1 MSKFFYLKLALNNL
15 KRNKDTYI
23 PYVIAGIGMVF
34 TFLMLNVMMNNE
46 GIRNMRNGDV
56 LNTILSL
63 GLVVVGIFSVI
74 FIIYANNFLFKRRK
88 KELGLYA
95 ILGLERKH
103 VMRVLFYEATLIFF
117 MSIIG
122 GMAISFVFGKL
133 SFLILLKMINIS
145 EGLIFSID
153 YSSILTSCSVF
164 GGIYLFTFILNS
176 IQVKI
181 ANPIQL
187 LKGEAEGEKVPKTS
201 WILTILG
208 FLCLGGG
215 YYISITV
222 KNPLAAISLFFVAV
236 LLVIIGTY
244 SLFTAGSI
252 AILKMLQ
259 KKKKFYYKTNNFI
272 SISGMIYRMKQNAA
286 GLANICILST
296 MVLVMVSGTLS
307 LFLGMEESLRY
318 RFPMDIE
325 ISAYQWFDQQDLD
338 TLVKKEAEKAGLR
351 VTEDVYFKSLDS
363 LVQIKGDV
371 IEGMDFYFSM
381 SSSNYDQLYDFK
393 ILTVSEFNRVFGDN
407 IKLKDNEV
415 LIHQEPKRYGKDTI
429 SFDGEEYQVKKEIED
444 AFFTGNSGNYN
455 KGLTIIAKDEQT
467 IEHIWNLL
475 FLEEA
480 QFKYYNY
487 YNTDGDNNQ
496 KLAFAKVI
504 NSIVKEQ
511 YGISRISSLEMSRQE
526 WYSTYGG
533 LLYLGSFLG
542 IVFMMATVLIIY
554 FKQISEGMVDRN
566 RFIIMQKVG
575 LSNEEVKVTI
585 RKQILMV
592 FFLPL
597 ITAILH
603 VAFAFPMVKRILL
616 MFGLTNTMHIFLCIA
631 GCVAVFIVFYMI
643 IYSKTAKVYY
653 RLVQR

>member
-15 KRNKDTYI
+15 KRNKETYI
-23 PYVIAGIGMVF
+23 PYIIAGIGMVF
-34 TFLMLNVMMNNE
+34 TFLMLNAMMNNE
-46 GIRNMRNGDV
+46 DIRNMRNGDV
-56 LNTILSL
+56 LHTILSL

-74 FIIYANNFLFKRRK
+74 FIIYANNFLLKRRK

-95 ILGLERKH
+95 ILGLEKKH
-103 VMRVLFYEATLIFF
+103 VMRVLFYEAIFVYF
-117 MSIIG
+117 ISFIG
-122 GMAISFVFGKL
+122 GMIISFVFGKL
-133 SFLILLKMINIS
+133 SFLVLLKMIKIS
-145 EGLIFSID
+145 EGLTFSID
-153 YSSILTSCSVF
+153 YTSIITALGVF
-164 GGIYLFTFILNS
+164 GGIYLITFILNV

-208 FLCLGGG
+208 FLSLGGG

-222 KNPLAAISLFFVAV
+222 KNPLAAIPLFFIAV
-236 LLVIIGTY
+236 LLVIMGTY
-244 SLFTAGSI
+244 ALFTAGSI

-259 KKKKFYYKTNNFI
+259 KKKKFYYRINNFI
-272 SISGMIYRMKQNAA
+272 SVSGMIYRMKQNAA

-296 MVLVMVSGTLS
+296 MVLVMVSGTLA
-307 LFLGMEESLRY
+307 LFLGMEDSLRY

-325 ISAYQWFDQQDLD
+325 VSGYDSFDQQGFDA
-338 TLVKKEAEKAGLR
+338 LVKKEARKFGL
-351 VTEDVYFKSLDS
+351 DVINNMYFKSMDS
-363 LVQIKGDV
+363 LVQIKGS
-371 IEGMDFYFSM
+371 EGKDFYFTM
-381 SSSNYDQLYDFK
+381 NSSNYDQLYDFK
-393 ILTVSEFNRVFGDN
+393 ILTVGDYNRIFKED
-407 IKLKDNEV
+407 IELKENEI
-415 LIHQEPKRYGKDTI
+415 LISQEPRRYGKDTI
-429 SFDGEEYQVKKEIED
+429 SLHGDEYQIKKEIDEV
-444 AFFTGNSGNYN
+444 FFTGNSGNFE
-455 KGLTIIAKDEQT
+455 KGITIIAKDEQT

-475 FLEEA
+475 FPEEG

-487 YNTDGDNNQ
+487 YTTDGDIDQ
-496 KLAFAKVI
+496 KLVFAQEI
-504 NSIVKEQ
+504 NRIVKEQ
-511 YGISRISSLEMSRQE
+511 YGISRITSLEMTRQE

-575 LSNEEVKVTI
+575 MSNEEVKVTI

-597 ITAILH
+597 LTAILH
-603 VAFAFPMVKRILL
+603 VAFAFPMLKRILL
-616 MFGLTNTMHIFLCIA
+616 MFGLTNALHIFLCIV

-653 RLVQR
+653 KLVQR